1 MARVVRTFQEH
12 FVAENALL
20 NAGVNPKRLDVL
32 RQRARKEIDD
42 GLLHAAQYAVAK
54 DGEVIW
60 QESLGTAR
68 DDSLI
73 PVFSSTK
80 AVMSAA
86 AWLVIQDGLL
96 DINETVAD
104 IIPEFA
110 TNGKESIKVVQL
122 FLHTSGFPM
131 APFRPIEWD
140 DRESR
145 LSRFSSW
152 RLNWDP
158 GSKFEYHPTSSM
170 WVIAE
175 IVERKTG
182 MDFREYIRTRI
193 VEPLG
198 LEDFFVG
205 LPASENHRVLTL
217 EHVGDPLTSEDYAR
231 LGLPEPPVTEVTEDA
246 ILSFNQPDIR
256 AVGVPGGGGIM
267 TAAAMTLFYQGLLH
281 GGSRDG
287 ETVWQRET
295 LDFALKVI
303 SGDYVDPLMGHR
315 VNRALGVVIA
325 GNEQQNLRGF
335 GHSNSSNAFGHG
347 GAGGQIAWA
356 DPASGLSFCYLT
368 NGHDRNPMRMGS
380 RGVSLSSKA
389 ASLLEN

>member
-1 MARVVRTFQEH
+1 MARVVQTFQEH

-20 NAGVNPKRLDVL
+20 NAGVNPKKLDVL
-32 RQRARKEIDD
+32 GQRARKEIDD

-140 DRESR
+140 DKESR
-145 LSRFSSW
+145 LSRFSNW
-152 RLNWDP
+152 RLNWEP
-158 GSKFEYHPTSSM
+158 GAKFEYHPTSSM

-182 MDFREYIRTRI
+182 MDFREYIRNRI

-198 LEDFFVG
+198 LEDFFIG

-281 GGSRDG
+281 GGARDG
-287 ETVWQRET
+287 ETVWRRET

-335 GHSNSSNAFGHG
+335 GHSNSSTAFGHG

>member
-1 MARVVRTFQEH
+1 MT
-12 FVAENALL
+12 ENILIDK
-20 NAGVNPKRLDVL
+20 GINPKKLDVL

-68 DDSLI
+68 EDSLV

-80 AVMSAA
+80 AIMSAA

-96 DINETVAD
+96 DVNETVAD

-131 APFRPIEWD
+131 APFRPIAWD

-145 LSRFSSW
+145 LARFSKW
-152 RLNWDP
+152 RLNWEP

-182 MDFREYIRTRI
+182 MDFREYIRSRI

-198 LEDFFVG
+198 LKDFFVG
-205 LPASENHRVLTL
+205 LPASENHRVLAL

-231 LGLPEPPVTEVTEDA
+231 LGVPEPPVTEVTEDA

-281 GGSRDG
+281 GGARDG

-315 VNRALGVVIA
+315 VNRALGVVVA
-325 GNEQQNLRGF
+325 GNEQRNFRGF
-335 GHSNSSNAFGHG
+335 GHSNSATAFGHG

-356 DPASGLSFCYLT
+356 DPASGLSFCYVT

>member
-1 MARVVRTFQEH
+1 M
-12 FVAENALL
+12 AENILIDT
-20 NAGVNPKRLDVL
+20 GINPKKLDVL

-68 DDSLI
+68 EDSLV

-80 AVMSAA
+80 AIMSAA

-96 DINETVAD
+96 DVNETVAD

-145 LSRFSSW
+145 LARFSKW
-152 RLNWDP
+152 RLNWEP

-182 MDFREYIRTRI
+182 MDFREYIRSRI

-198 LEDFFVG
+198 LKDFFVG
-205 LPASENHRVLTL
+205 LPASENHRVLAL

-231 LGLPEPPVTEVTEDA
+231 LGVPEPPVTEVTEDA

-281 GGSRDG
+281 GGARDG

-315 VNRALGVVIA
+315 VNRALGVVVA
-325 GNEQQNLRGF
+325 GNEQRNFRGF
-335 GHSNSSNAFGHG
+335 GHSNSATAFGHG

-356 DPASGLSFCYLT
+356 DPTSGLSFCYVT

-389 ASLLEN
+389 ASLLED

>member
-1 MARVVRTFQEH
+1 M
-12 FVAENALL
+12 AENILIDT
-20 NAGVNPKRLDVL
+20 GINPKKLDVL

-68 DDSLI
+68 EDSLV

-80 AVMSAA
+80 AIMSAA
-86 AWLVIQDGLL
+86 AWLIIQDGLL
-96 DINETVAD
+96 DVNETVAD

-145 LSRFSSW
+145 LARFSKW
-152 RLNWDP
+152 RLNWEP

-182 MDFREYIRTRI
+182 MDFREYIRSRI

-198 LEDFFVG
+198 LKDFFVG
-205 LPASENHRVLTL
+205 LPAGENHRVLTL

-231 LGLPEPPVTEVTEDA
+231 LGVPEPPVTEVTEDA

-281 GGSRDG
+281 GGARDG

-315 VNRALGVVIA
+315 VNRALGVVVA
-325 GNEQQNLRGF
+325 GNEQRNFRGF
-335 GHSNSSNAFGHG
+335 GHSNSATAFGHG

-356 DPASGLSFCYLT
+356 DPTSGLSFCYVT

-389 ASLLEN
+389 ASLLED

>member
-1 MARVVRTFQEH
+1 MRP
-12 FVAENALL
+12 VAETAFL
-20 NAGVNPKRLDVL
+20 NAGGNPKKLDVL
-32 RQRARKEIDD
+32 RQRASKEIDE

-60 QESLGTAR
+60 QESLGSAR
-68 DDSLI
+68 DDSLF

-86 AWLVIQDGLL
+86 AWLAIQDGML

-122 FLHTSGFPM
+122 FLHTAGFPM
-131 APFRPIEWD
+131 APFRPIEWN
-140 DRESR
+140 DRNSR
-145 LSRFSSW
+145 LARFSNW
-152 RLNWDP
+152 RLNWEP

-182 MDFREYIRTRI
+182 MDFRDYIQTRI

-198 LEDFFVG
+198 LRDFYVG
-205 LPASENHRVLTL
+205 LPKSENDRVMTL

-231 LGLPEPPVTEVTEDA
+231 LGVPEPPVTEVTEDA
-246 ILSFNQPDIR
+246 ILSFNQPEVR

-267 TAAAMTLFYQGLLH
+267 TAAAMTLFYQGLLI
-281 GGSRDG
+281 GGAKNG
-287 ETVWQRET
+287 ETIWRRDT
-295 LDFALKVI
+295 LDFALNVI
-303 SGDYVDPLMGHR
+303 SGDYVDPLMEHR
-315 VNRALGVVIA
+315 VNRALGVVVA
-325 GNEQQNLRGF
+325 GNEQRNFRGF
-335 GHSNSSNAFGHG
+335 GHSNSATAFGHG

-356 DPASGLSFCYLT
+356 DPVSGLSFCYLT

>member
-1 MARVVRTFQEH
+1 MT
-12 FVAENALL
+12 ENILIDK
-20 NAGVNPKRLDVL
+20 GINPKKLDVL

-68 DDSLI
+68 EDSLV

-80 AVMSAA
+80 AIMSAA

-96 DINETVAD
+96 DVNETVAD

-145 LSRFSSW
+145 LARFSKW
-152 RLNWDP
+152 RLNWEP

-182 MDFREYIRTRI
+182 MDFREYIRSRI

-198 LEDFFVG
+198 LKDFFVG
-205 LPASENHRVLTL
+205 LPAGENHRVLIL

-231 LGLPEPPVTEVTEDA
+231 LGVPEPPVTEVTEDA

-281 GGSRDG
+281 GGARDG

-315 VNRALGVVIA
+315 VNRALGVVVA
-325 GNEQQNLRGF
+325 GNEQRNFRGF
-335 GHSNSSNAFGHG
+335 GHSNSATAFGHG

-356 DPASGLSFCYLT
+356 DPTSGLSFCYVT

-389 ASLLEN
+389 ASLLED

>member
-1 MARVVRTFQEH
+1 MAESEVLIT
-12 FVAENALL
+12 A
-20 NAGVNPKRLDVL
+20 VNPKKLDVL
-32 RQRARKEIDD
+32 RQRASKEIEE

-60 QESLGTAR
+60 QESLGNAR

-96 DINETVAD
+96 DVNETVAD

-131 APFRPIEWD
+131 APFRPVEWD

-145 LSRFSSW
+145 LARFSSW
-152 RLNWDP
+152 RLNWEP

-175 IVERKTG
+175 IVERKTN
-182 MDFREYIRTRI
+182 MDFRDFIRTRI

-198 LEDFFVG
+198 LQDFFVG
-205 LPASENHRVLTL
+205 LPSHENDRVLAL
-217 EHVGDPLTSEDYAR
+217 EHVGDALTSEDYAR
-231 LGLPEPPVTEVTEDA
+231 LGVPEPPVTEVTEDA
-246 ILSFNQPDIR
+246 ILSFNLPEIR

-281 GGSRDG
+281 GGSQGG
-287 ETVWQRET
+287 ETVWKRET

-315 VNRALGVVIA
+315 VNRALGVVVA
-325 GNEQQNLRGF
+325 GNEQRNFRGF
-335 GHSNSSNAFGHG
+335 GHSNSPMAFGHG

-356 DPASGLSFCYLT
+356 DPETGLSFCYLT

-389 ASLLEN
+389 AALLEN

>member
-1 MARVVRTFQEH
+1 MVDNA
-12 FVAENALL
+12 FV
-20 NAGVNPKRLDVL
+20 NAGVNPKKLDVL
-32 RQRARKEIDD
+32 RQRARKEIDE
-42 GLLHAAQYAVAK
+42 GLLHAAQYAIAK

-68 DDSLI
+68 DDSLF

-86 AWLVIQDGLL
+86 AWLVIHDGLQ
-96 DINETVAD
+96 DIDETVAD

-110 TNGKESIKVVQL
+110 SNGKDVIRVSIKVVQL

-131 APFRPIEWD
+131 APFRPVEWD
-140 DRESR
+140 DRASR
-145 LSRFSSW
+145 LARFSNW
-152 RLNWDP
+152 RLNWEP

-182 MDFREYIRTRI
+182 MDFRDLIKTRI

-198 LEDFFVG
+198 LKDFYVG
-205 LPASENHRVLTL
+205 LPNNENDRVMTL

-231 LGLPEPPVTEVTEDA
+231 LGVPEPPVTEVTEDA
-246 ILSFNQPDIR
+246 ILSFNQPEIR
-256 AVGVPGGGGIM
+256 AVGVPGGGGMM

-281 GGSRDG
+281 GGALGG
-287 ETVWQRET
+287 EPVWKRET
-295 LDFALKVI
+295 LDFALNVI

-315 VNRALGVVIA
+315 VNRALGVVVA
-325 GNEQQNLRGF
+325 GNEQRNFRGF
-335 GHSNSSNAFGHG
+335 GHSNSPTAFGHG
-347 GAGGQIAWA
+347 GAGGQVAWA
-356 DPASGLSFCYLT
+356 DPGSGLSFCYVT

>member
-1 MARVVRTFQEH
+1 M
-12 FVAENALL
+12 AENTPLDAEI
-20 NAGVNPKRLDVL
+20 NPKKLDVL
-32 RQRARKEIDD
+32 RQRARKEIED

-68 DDSLI
+68 EGSLV

-80 AVMSAA
+80 AIMSAA

-145 LSRFSSW
+145 LARFSSW
-152 RLNWDP
+152 RLNWEP

-182 MDFREYIRTRI
+182 MDFREYIQSRI

-198 LEDFFVG
+198 LKDFFVG
-205 LPASENHRVLTL
+205 LPADENHRVLTL

-231 LGLPEPPVTEVTEDA
+231 LGVPEPPVTEVTEDA
-246 ILSFNQPDIR
+246 ILSFNQPEIR

-281 GGSRDG
+281 GGARGG

-295 LDFALKVI
+295 LDFALNVI

-315 VNRALGVVIA
+315 VNRALGVVVA
-325 GNEQQNLRGF
+325 GNAQRNFRGF
-335 GHSNSSNAFGHG
+335 GHSNSETAFGHG

-356 DPASGLSFCYLT
+356 DPTSGLSFCYLT

>member
-1 MARVVRTFQEH
+1 MARVYLTCWMRP
-12 FVAENALL
+12 VAETAFL
-20 NAGVNPKRLDVL
+20 NAGGNPKKLDAL
-32 RQRARKEIDD
+32 RQRASKEIDE

-60 QESLGTAR
+60 QESLGSAR
-68 DDSLI
+68 DDSLF

-86 AWLVIQDGLL
+86 AWLAIQDGLL

-104 IIPEFA
+104 IIPEFG

-122 FLHTSGFPM
+122 FLHTAGFPM
-131 APFRPIEWD
+131 APFRPIEWN
-140 DRESR
+140 DRNSR
-145 LSRFSSW
+145 LSRFSNW
-152 RLNWDP
+152 RLNWEP
-158 GSKFEYHPTSSM
+158 GAKFEYHPTSSM

-182 MDFREYIRTRI
+182 MDFRDYILTRI

-198 LEDFFVG
+198 LEDFYVG
-205 LPASENHRVLTL
+205 LPNSENDRVMTL

-231 LGLPEPPVTEVTEDA
+231 LGVPEPPVTEVTEDA
-246 ILSFNQPDIR
+246 ILSFNEPDVR
-256 AVGVPGGGGIM
+256 AVGIPGGGGIM

-281 GGSRDG
+281 GGAKNG
-287 ETVWQRET
+287 ETIWRRDT
-295 LDFALKVI
+295 LDFALSVI
-303 SGDYVDPLMGHR
+303 SDDYVDPLMGHR
-315 VNRALGVVIA
+315 VNRALGVVVA
-325 GNEQQNLRGF
+325 GSEQRNFRGF
-335 GHSNSSNAFGHG
+335 GHSNSASAFGHG

-356 DPASGLSFCYLT
+356 DPATGLSFCYAT

-389 ASLLEN
+389 ASLLER

>member
-1 MARVVRTFQEH
+1 MTD
-12 FVAENALL
+12 NAVLK
-20 NAGVNPKRLDVL
+20 AGVNPKKLDVL
-32 RQRARKEIDD
+32 RQRARKEIEE

-68 DDSLI
+68 DDSLV

-104 IIPEFA
+104 IVPEFA

-145 LSRFSSW
+145 LARFSSW
-152 RLNWDP
+152 RLNWEP

-175 IVERKTG
+175 ICERKTG
-182 MDFREYIRTRI
+182 MDFREYIRSRI

-198 LEDFFVG
+198 LKDFFVG

-246 ILSFNQPDIR
+246 IVSFNQPEIR
-256 AVGVPGGGGIM
+256 AVGVPGGGGMM

-281 GGSRDG
+281 GRARDG
-287 ETVWQRET
+287 ETVWRRET

-303 SGDYVDPLMGHR
+303 SGEYVDPLMGHR
-315 VNRALGVVIA
+315 VNRALGVVVA

-335 GHSNSSNAFGHG
+335 GHSNSATAFGHG

-389 ASLLEN
+389 ASLLEI

>member
-1 MARVVRTFQEH
+1 MAD
-12 FVAENALL
+12 NAVL
-20 NAGVNPKRLDVL
+20 NAGVNPKKLDVL
-32 RQRARKEIDD
+32 RQRARKEIEE

-68 DDSLI
+68 DDALV

-104 IIPEFA
+104 IVPEFA

-145 LSRFSSW
+145 LARFSSW
-152 RLNWDP
+152 RLNWEP

-175 IVERKTG
+175 ICERKTG
-182 MDFREYIRTRI
+182 MDFREYIRSRI

-198 LEDFFVG
+198 LKDFFVG
-205 LPASENHRVLTL
+205 LPTSENHRVLTL

-246 ILSFNQPDIR
+246 ILSFNQPEIR
-256 AVGVPGGGGIM
+256 AVGVPGGGGMM

-281 GGSRDG
+281 GGARDG
-287 ETVWQRET
+287 ETVWRRET

-315 VNRALGVVIA
+315 VNRALGVVVA

-335 GHSNSSNAFGHG
+335 GHSNSATAFGHG

-389 ASLLEN
+389 ASLLEI

>member
-1 MARVVRTFQEH
+1 MVDNA
-12 FVAENALL
+12 FV
-20 NAGVNPKRLDVL
+20 NAGVNPKKLDVL
-32 RQRARKEIDD
+32 RQRARKEIDE
-42 GLLHAAQYAVAK
+42 GLLHAAQYAIAK

-68 DDSLI
+68 DDSLF

-96 DINETVAD
+96 DIDETVAD

-131 APFRPIEWD
+131 APFRPVEWD
-140 DRESR
+140 DRASR
-145 LSRFSSW
+145 LARFSNW
-152 RLNWDP
+152 RLNWEP

-182 MDFREYIRTRI
+182 MDFRDHIRTRI

-198 LEDFFVG
+198 IKDFYVG
-205 LPASENHRVLTL
+205 LPNNENDRVMTL

-231 LGLPEPPVTEVTEDA
+231 LGVPEPPVTEVTEDA
-246 ILSFNQPDIR
+246 ILSFNQPEIR
-256 AVGVPGGGGIM
+256 AVGVPGGGGMM

-281 GGSRDG
+281 GGALGG
-287 ETVWQRET
+287 ETVWKRET
-295 LDFALKVI
+295 LDFALNVI

-315 VNRALGVVIA
+315 VNRALGVVVA
-325 GNEQQNLRGF
+325 GNEQRNFRGF
-335 GHSNSSNAFGHG
+335 GHSNSPTAFGHG
-347 GAGGQIAWA
+347 GAGGQVAWA
-356 DPASGLSFCYLT
+356 DPGSGLSFCYVT

>member
-1 MARVVRTFQEH
+1 MT
-12 FVAENALL
+12 ENAALDVRL
-20 NAGVNPKRLDVL
+20 NPKKLDVL
-32 RQRARKEIDD
+32 RQRASKEIEE
-42 GLLHAAQYAVAK
+42 GLLHAVQYAVAK

-60 QESLGTAR
+60 QESLGNAR
-68 DDSLI
+68 DDSLV

-80 AVMSAA
+80 AIMSAA

-96 DINETVAD
+96 DVNETVAD

-145 LSRFSSW
+145 LARFANW
-152 RLNWDP
+152 RLNWEP

-175 IVERKTG
+175 IVERKTDI
-182 MDFREYIRTRI
+182 DFRDFIRTRI

-198 LEDFFVG
+198 LRDFYVG
-205 LPASENHRVLTL
+205 LPSHENDRVLTL
-217 EHVGDPLTSEDYAR
+217 EHVGDALTSEDYAR
-231 LGLPEPPVTEVTEDA
+231 LGVPEPPVTEVTEDA
-246 ILSFNQPDIR
+246 ILSFNQPEIR

-267 TAAAMTLFYQGLLH
+267 TAAAMTLFYQGLMH
-281 GGSRDG
+281 GSAREG
-287 ETVWQRET
+287 ETVWNRET

-315 VNRALGVVIA
+315 VNRALGVVVA
-325 GNEQQNLRGF
+325 GNEQRNFRGF
-335 GHSNSSNAFGHG
+335 GHSNSPTAFGHG

-356 DPASGLSFCYLT
+356 DPDTGLSFCYLT

-389 ASLLEN
+389 ASLLES